1 MIKSGRTTGVNRV
14 NSCFPLFLCFRAF
27 IFLSC
32 VPPHLSF
39 LLFSLKK
46 FQEKEWHFKY
56 FIYLCMQIPIL
67 LTPSW
72 CFLSQ
77 KERLLRRGLG
87 RVVVSWHN
95 IERLLGALFLTDW
108 NFANFMNSHE
118 QCNGRCPRDV
128 FSHIPLLIW
137 LIASSDK
144 SYIRIGESVHISA
157 WASTL
162 YLRCISVYIERRY
175 FLFVTYLII
184 SRYRKTQT

>member
-1 MIKSGRTTGVNRV
+1 MKKAFWWWASPISFWGKNRWSWRKYQGQKDNWGLTELTV
-14 NSCFPLFLCFRAF
+14 NSCFSALSLFSSIHFPFLCAPTSIFFA
-27 IFLSC
+27 FLS
-32 VPPHLSF
+32 
-39 LLFSLKK
+39 KK
-46 FQEKEWHFKY
+46 FLEKEWHFKY

-77 KERLLRRGLG
+77 KERMLRRGLG

-128 FSHIPLLIW
+128 IYFASLYWYGLLR
-137 LIASSDK
+137 LAMS
-144 SYIRIGESVHISA
+144 
-157 WASTL
+157 L
-162 YLRCISVYIERRY
+162 ISV
-175 FLFVTYLII
+175 
-184 SRYRKTQT
+184 